1 MKTLTLLLLFPI
13 FAFSQVD
20 TTQVNYPLKDGKVV
34 YESIIE
40 LPGLTKANLYSASKK
55 WIADSFKSAK
65 SAIQSE
71 DIASGQIIGK
81 GYNELSIFE
90 NEGALLGRTFNTE
103 CTFQIDVKEEKCR
116 IRFYDIIWVY
126 GSGTYTFKTPIND
139 LVQAEE
145 IAK

>member
-1 MKTLTLLLLFPI
+1 M
-13 FAFSQVD
+13 
-20 TTQVNYPLKDGKVV
+20 
-34 YESIIE
+34 
-40 LPGLTKANLYSASKK
+40 
-55 WIADSFKSAK
+55 
-65 SAIQSE
+65 
-71 DIASGQIIGK
+71 
-81 GYNELSIFE
+81 SIFK

-145 IAK
+145 IAKQKGKKLVQKKETKIKHSLITNIIDL